1 MHTVIVLL
9 FLSVCKTPLG
19 VEYSNHHSLGAVK
32 DEQMVASSEDGH
44 YPARFGRR
52 DHKFAWCANKDGL
65 NDPMLAKSQF
75 LQIDFVK
82 LKQITAILTQGLG
95 LSSVVKKYY
104 LYYAADPM
112 IWHSYRHKESNE
124 LVVSILFIER
134 KILKLQSGHD
144 IM

>member
-1 MHTVIVLL
+1 
-9 FLSVCKTPLG
+9 
-19 VEYSNHHSLGAVK
+19 
-32 DEQMVASSEDGH
+32 
-44 YPARFGRR
+44 
-52 DHKFAWCANKDGL
+52 
-65 NDPMLAKSQF
+65 MLAKSQF